1 MFVKRK
7 FIPGCWLYSQYILIY
22 ELLSKCGKILL
33 LINKRKWI
41 LFDRGSRAE
50 HIPEMIYSESVW
62 EASELYLPLRWKR
75 RNASEEELW
84 DCPVPPAVRVDLL
97 RVIDWQRSRQKQKSP
112 DGLTEALLCMPGEV
126 AFERGRGRGNSWECY
141 FQHHQNTYLYIS
153 ITSLNSF
160 NLSS

>member
-7 FIPGCWLYSQYILIY
+7 IIPGCWLYSQYILIY

-41 LFDRGSRAE
+41 SFDGGSRTE
-50 HIPEMIYSESVW
+50 HIFIMIYSKSVW
-62 EASELYLPLRWKR
+62 EASKLYLPLRWK

-84 DCPVPPAVRVDLL
+84 DCPVPPTARDDLL
-97 RVIDWQRSRQKQKSP
+97 KVIDWQRSRQKQKSP
-112 DGLTEALLCMPGEV
+112 DWMKRLSVCRRSSFRVRA
-126 AFERGRGRGNSWECY
+126 RKGNSWEY
-141 FQHHQNTYLYIS
+141 NFQHHQNTYLYIS